1 VLSSLPLVVFVG
13 SFVVAGAIIWISGIQ
28 LSNTTDILSDRFGLG
43 QALGGL
49 ILLAFVTNLPEIAIT
64 TTAALNYSARD
75 RGVGSESY
83 RRRGTANAAAARH
96 CSISRHDRA

>member
-1 VLSSLPLVVFVG
+1 MLSSLPLVVLVG
-13 SFVVAGAIIWISGIQ
+13 SFVVAGSIIWISGIQ

-64 TTAALNYSARD
+64 TTAALNHSARD
-75 RGVGSESY
+75 RGVGS
-83 RRRGTANAAAARH
+83 
-96 CSISRHDRA
+96 